1 MRVRNVLLL
10 SHTRRLLIRVTFQS
24 TVKFAL
30 AASQS
35 RTRTTAM
42 PSSCEDFSPVMD
54 EGVTVV
60 IACGGVPQSGWGEL
74 T

>member
-10 SHTRRLLIRVTFQS
+10 SRARRLLIQVTFQS

-30 AASQS
+30 TASQS
-35 RTRTTAM
+35 RTRTMVM

-54 EGVTVV
+54 EGGTVV
-60 IACGGVPQSGWGEL
+60 IACGAVPQSGWGEL